1 MTPNEKRPR
10 TLPPEARRKQII
22 DAVLTVVAE
31 HGVRGASTARL
42 AKVADVSQ
50 GTLYLYFKNR
60 QEMFAA
66 AIDEIFTQMEGL
78 FQDCYETSPIDCLRK
93 EAQHHTELMKT
104 GHSFVNA
111 WVEFIAAGTQEGLR
125 AEVARTQ
132 QRAFDM
138 IKAYVEQGKA
148 QGAIRSDCDSD
159 RFVWQWQTVMWG
171 ENMSV
176 LMDLPAFMDEG
187 HSTALSELLLR
198 SVDARVLGG
207 SDRKPK

>member
-1 MTPNEKRPR
+1 VTSGATRR
-10 TLPPEARRKQII
+10 TLPPEERRKQIV
-22 DAVLTVVAE
+22 DAVLAVVAE

-42 AKVADVSQ
+42 AEAAGVSQ
-50 GTLYLYFKNR
+50 GTLYLYFSSR

-66 AIDEIFTQMEGL
+66 AIDEIFAEMERL
-78 FQDCYETSPIDCLRK
+78 FEDCNEGNPIDCLRK
-93 EAQHHTELMKT
+93 EAKHHTELMKT
-104 GHSFVNA
+104 GRSFVNA

-132 QRAFDM
+132 QRAFEM
-138 IKAYVEQGKA
+138 IKAYVEKGKA
-148 QGAIRSDCDSD
+148 QGAIRTDCDSD

-187 HSTALSELLLR
+187 HSAALTELLVA
-198 SVDARVLGG
+198 SIDARLVGH
-207 SDRKPK
+207 